1 MAAPVPTADL
11 YDRFEGACHSCETQ
25 FRQYGGRR
33 AFGGRIRTV
42 RCRGDNLLIR
52 RQFEV
57 RSDGGVLVVD
67 GGGSLQSALVGD
79 MLGGLAMKNG
89 WAGAVIFG
97 AIRDTKALATLD
109 FGLKAL
115 GSNPRKGT
123 KTGTGE
129 TDVAVAFGGVDFV
142 PGHWLYSDDDG
153 ILVSAEAL
161 SL

>member
-1 MAAPVPTADL
+1 MSAPVPTADL
-11 YDRFEGACHSCETQ
+11 YDRFEATCRSCETQ
-25 FRQYGGRR
+25 FRQFGGRR
-33 AFGGRIRTV
+33 AFSGRIRTV

-57 RSDGGVLVVD
+57 RAEGGVLVVD

-79 MLGGLAMKNG
+79 MLAGLAMRHG

-97 AIRDTKALATLD
+97 AIRDTAALAGLD

-115 GSNPRKGT
+115 GSNPRRGT

-129 TDVAVAFGGVDFV
+129 TDVAVTFGGADFI

-153 ILVSAEAL
+153 IIVSAEAL

>member
-11 YDRFEGACHSCETQ
+11 YDRYAATCHSCATQ

-33 AFGGRIRTV
+33 AFSGKIRTV

-52 RQFEV
+52 RQFELPGN
-57 RSDGGVLVVD
+57 GGVLVVD

-79 MLGGLAMKNG
+79 MLAGLAMQNA
-89 WAGAVIFG
+89 WAGVVIFG
-97 AIRDTKALATLD
+97 AIRDTQALAGLE

-115 GSNPRKGT
+115 GANPQKGT
-123 KTGTGE
+123 KTGAGE
-129 TDVAVAFGGVDFV
+129 TDVPVAFGGVDFI

-153 ILVSAEAL
+153 ILVSAEPL
-161 SL
+161 TP